1 MHYRHAHI
9 FIPIHVPLM
18 TLYIKNMVCNRCIA
32 AVVTILTDL
41 GLKPLQI
48 HLGEVTLADSEL
60 TSAQTN
66 ELAARLL
73 NAGFELIDD
82 RKGRIIERIK
92 NVVVNIVHHTE
103 EPPEEKYSEL
113 ISAELHYDYSHLS
126 KLFSEVEG
134 TTIEQFVLAQKAEKI
149 KEYLVYD
156 ELSLG
161 EIAVRMGYKS
171 VAHLSAQF
179 RKVTGLS
186 PSHFKKIGAAHR
198 RPLDKTGNI
207 RP

>member
-1 MHYRHAHI
+1 
-9 FIPIHVPLM
+9 
-18 TLYIKNMVCNRCIA
+18 MVCNRCIA
-32 AVVTILTDL
+32 AVTTILNES
-41 GLKPLQI
+41 GLHPVQM
-48 HLGEVTLADSEL
+48 HLGEVILTENEL
-60 TSAQTN
+60 TTTQTN
-66 ELAARLL
+66 ALAARLL

-113 ISAELHYDYSHLS
+113 ISSELHYDYSHLS

-134 TTIEQFVLAQKAEKI
+134 TTIEQFILAQKAEKI

-156 ELSLG
+156 EFSLG

-198 RPLDKTGNI
+198 RPLDQTGNT